1 MAHSLAYYKDITQ
14 SDGSVVRLEIHRKA
28 TLNTMPEPMEIGPV
42 VQELRLDIQGGA
54 DMIDA
59 PIVKTL
65 LTMTFVD
72 APDLEPNKKC
82 GNWDEFYSP
91 DSTMWMVVLKVNGK
105 TIWSG
110 YVTPD
115 SYAEELRY
123 RGSVT
128 IIARDNI
135 GHMQDFPF
143 DMEGNTDGM
152 ITLQELVNEA
162 WAKIESPMFLDWRH
176 EEDDADYLLCD
187 GVEAPQTYMNASAF
201 EDMNFYDAID
211 KALYSYGLVM
221 RYTGSNRVTIMS
233 LRDLPYQGKSSTPR
247 VAQPTFISYAQREL
261 APAARRI
268 EETVQYKFGEGVQV
282 PLAKGVSFTDSSYTV
297 PFLSTNI
304 FGETSVKDIPV
315 HAIANTTGE
324 GWSNIPSSTLFFNPK
339 AYTITDSALK
349 EDAER
354 MLFFACDTDGSHSA
368 TYRKTIICKD
378 FHISMKFGRPVQ
390 RIANA
395 IQYCYGFSAGSEN
408 NGIGSMGVK
417 KVSCYISSEQE
428 GATSFY
434 NGNGWQADAFKIDIE
449 ASNGEFGIDVGFKG
463 ITGQTLFA
471 ISIENIELDTAR
483 DYSDG
488 DGLYVPISSM
498 FLGATNSQSLCD
510 VSRVI
515 SKYIDSNNVIIE
527 RSPEFAP
534 ALDEVPFPATIK
546 NGIFV
551 KSGNAYLPARKWAW
565 SGGTPQ
571 QMAVYNHLQ
580 LLCYH
585 AKPNNVISGDI
596 IDADFED
603 MAVIYEW
610 GAANHILVSGS
621 YNFLNG
627 RIESAVLREFI
638 FYSQIWGD
646 ASGLPDTEEKNQTTA
661 ESGGGPSGAGSSSG
675 SGSTSGGGGG
685 EGGGSI
691 TVDSAMSDTST
702 NPVQNKVI
710 KAYVDDAKQDAINVS
725 AAFTVESINGMKEY
739 WFDDE
744 MSDDSRRGVRNYV
757 IKAYVDDKHNEL
769 AFLKDMFYW
778 ADEAH
783 TVIGTKYPFFSERTL
798 TAGGRK
804 TEEDSGGSG
813 GGITITD
820 VADYLEQQGY
830 ATEQWVAD
838 KDYATNSA
846 LKSLSDKVDSIENNG
861 VDLTGYATEQWV
873 KDQKYATEE
882 ALKSLSDKVDGLPGT
897 DVDLTG
903 YATEQ
908 WVKDQGYVTNTSLEA
923 TFSGIDTRLKALEK
937 LLDWFEFDE
946 TAQMIK
952 AKFGIYSVGA
962 ITAAKKEEEE

>member
-1 MAHSLAYYKDITQ
+1 MAHILAYYKDITQ

-42 VQELRLDIQGGA
+42 VQALRLDIQGGA

-82 GNWDEFYSP
+82 GNWEEFYSP

-105 TIWSG
+105 TIWGG

-143 DMEGNTDGM
+143 DMEGNADGM

-247 VAQPTFISYAQREL
+247 AAQPTFISYAQREL

-297 PFLSTNI
+297 PFLSKNI

-354 MLFFACDTDGSHSA
+354 MLFFACDTDGSHLS

-417 KVSCYISSEQE
+417 KVSCYISSEQD
-428 GATSFY
+428 GTTSFY

-463 ITGQTLFA
+463 ITGQTQFA

-498 FLGATNSQSLCD
+498 FLGATNSQALCD
-510 VSRVI
+510 VNRVI

-596 IDADFED
+596 IDADFEN

-702 NPVQNKVI
+702 NPVQNKVV
-710 KAYVDDAKQDAINVS
+710 KK
-725 AAFTVESINGMKEY
+725 
-739 WFDDE
+739 
-744 MSDDSRRGVRNYV
+744 
-757 IKAYVDDKHNEL
+757 YVDDKYNEL

-778 ADEAH
+778 ADDAH
-783 TVIGTKYPFFSERTL
+783 TAIGTKYPFFSESTV

-804 TEEDSGGSG
+804 TEEDSEGS
-813 GGITITD
+813 GITITD

-830 ATEQWVAD
+830 VTEQWVAD
-838 KDYATNSA
+838 QDYATNSA
-846 LKSLSDKVDSIENNG
+846 LKSLSDKVDNIESNG
-861 VDLTGYATEQWV
+861 VDLSGYATEQWV

-908 WVKDQGYVTNTSLEA
+908 WVKAQGYVTSTSLEA
-923 TFSGIDTRLKALEK
+923 TFSDIDTRLKALEK

-946 TAQMIK
+946 AAQMIK
-952 AKFGIYSVGA
+952 AKFGIYSLGA